1 MFTVDGV
8 LGAGPR
14 LRLRHRWRCPGACLQ
29 RDSRIE
35 MKASFSTNR
44 RLPRS
49 GGSRCAFTLLEVVAV
64 IAVLALLSAAAI
76 ATFRTN
82 TFGNYGSQIAA
93 RQLAVDLMQSRRR
106 AITEGYNH
114 LVVFESSGGQVI
126 GYTVRRRDGGS
137 TVIVDPLKTFPQ
149 PMTVTSPAGD
159 PEFNFEGAALSSY
172 TITLAAPDRTWQVIV
187 AQATGSVTVTE
198 S

>member
-1 MFTVDGV
+1 M
-8 LGAGPR
+8 
-14 LRLRHRWRCPGACLQ
+14 Q
-29 RDSRIE
+29 
-35 MKASFSTNR
+35 ASFSTNR

-64 IAVLALLSAAAI
+64 IAVLAVLSAAAI
-76 ATFRTN
+76 ASFRTN

-114 LVVFESSGGQVI
+114 LVVFENSGGQII
-126 GYTVRRRDGGS
+126 GYTVRRRTGGS
-137 TVIVDPLKTFPQ
+137 TVVVDPLKRFPQ
-149 PMTVTSPAGD
+149 PMTVTSAAGD
-159 PEFNFEGAALSSY
+159 PEFNFEGAALASY